1 MSGKKRD
8 ITDFIGNIPQEYYII
23 ELPKQAISD
32 AVRNGL
38 KEKELSLR
46 RAAELRKGM
55 SYTQISRV
63 TSGENYNI
71 DTLLKI
77 LHILDLKLEITK
89 KKKSDSWVED

>member
-1 MSGKKRD
+1 MSDNKRD
-8 ITDFIGNIPQEYYII
+8 ITEFIGNIPQEYYII
-23 ELPKQAISD
+23 ELPKKAISD

-38 KEKELSLR
+38 KEKDLSLR
-46 RAAELRKGM
+46 KAAELREGM

-77 LHILDLKLEITK
+77 LDILDLKLEIIK
-89 KKKSDSWVED
+89 KKKSE